1 MKIFLKVLK
10 WIGLSIGSLLML
22 IILAGLVFRL
32 FGPTSHPPMGEM
44 VDIGDFRLHINCSGK
59 KNDHPTLVIEGGAG
73 SASEYYH
80 WLSEGLK
87 DSMRVVRYDRA
98 GIGYSD
104 ASNTPRD
111 PETIARELHTLLEKA
126 GESPPYILAG
136 HSLGGSYIRV
146 FTQLYP
152 DEVVAMALLDATHP
166 ERVERFNLP
175 LASSWTFKLMIWS
188 SSIQATLGDLGIMML
203 YDKLMGPI
211 YSREREGLP
220 DEINRRTIDY
230 LVDGKYL
237 RAYKKEL
244 AQYHST
250 LKRAGETT
258 DFGSIPIRV
267 FTAAMEID
275 PKAYETYLAKGID
288 LKQRR
293 LEAMSMQKEYTD
305 LSTNGQQI
313 LIDGNHSSIFT
324 KKENADVICKEI
336 IQLLTFLKLFK
347 QD

>member
-1 MKIFLKVLK
+1 
-10 WIGLSIGSLLML
+10 ML
-22 IILAGLVFRL
+22 IILAGLAFRL
-32 FGPTSHPPMGEM
+32 FGPTPHPPMGELI
-44 VDIGDFRLHINCSGK
+44 DIGDFRLHINSSGEK
-59 KNDHPTLVIEGGAG
+59 SNQPTLVIEGGAG

-188 SSIQATLGDLGIMML
+188 SSLQAVLGDMGIMTL
-203 YDKLMGPI
+203 YDKLMGPV

-220 DEINRRTIDY
+220 DGINRRTIDY
-230 LVDGKYL
+230 VVDGKYL
-237 RAYKKEL
+237 RGYKKEL
-244 AQYHST
+244 ARYHST
-250 LKRAGETT
+250 LKRAGETR
-258 DFGSIPIRV
+258 DFGSVPIRV
-267 FTAAMEID
+267 FTAATEID

-288 LKQRR
+288 LKKRR
-293 LEAMSMQKEYTD
+293 IEAMNMQKEFTD
-305 LSTNGQQI
+305 LSTNGKQI

-324 KKENADVICKEI
+324 KKENADIICKEI
-336 IQLLTFLKLFK
+336 IQLLNILT
-347 QD
+347 D

>member
-10 WIGLSIGSLLML
+10 WVGLSIGLLLTL
-22 IILAGLVFRL
+22 IILAGLAFRL
-32 FGPTSHPPMGEM
+32 FGPAPQAPMGEL
-44 VDIGDFRLHINCSGK
+44 VDIGGFKLHINCSGE
-59 KNDHPTLVIEGGAG
+59 KNNQPTLVIEGGAG
-73 SASEYYH
+73 SATEYYH

-111 PETIARELHTLLEKA
+111 PETIARELHILLEKA

-188 SSIQATLGDLGIMML
+188 SSIQAVLGDMGIMML

-230 LVDGKYL
+230 LMDGKYL
-237 RAYKKEL
+237 RAYKKEFER
-244 AQYHST
+244 YHST
-250 LKRAGETT
+250 LKRAGEAS

-288 LKQRR
+288 LKKRR
-293 LEAMSMQKEYTD
+293 VETVNMQKEFTD
-305 LSTNGQQI
+305 LSTNGKQI
-313 LIDGNHSSIFT
+313 LMDGNHSSIFT
-324 KKENADVICKEI
+324 EKENAEVICKEI
-336 IQLLTFLKLFK
+336 LQILNP
-347 QD
+347 